1 VATDRLP
8 LRRLRSVL
16 CVVPQQP
23 FLFKGTVRFNLDPFD
38 RETDQSIW
46 AALEKTHMRDVIAG
60 MEGGLDAQVAERGAN
75 LSAGQRQLL
84 CLARAILIKA
94 KIVVRIFLFILMLL
108 LAGIIGLSLLV
119 CRQFLVF
126 FFSARFSSLL
136 TFRVKCVDEA
146 TANVDLAT
154 DALVQQTLASEF
166 RDSTLIIIAHR
177 INTLMSCDRIAVM
190 DAGTVVEF
198 DKPERLQ
205 SPQWRALSS
214 QSM

>member
-1 VATDRLP
+1 M
-8 LRRLRSVL
+8 
-16 CVVPQQP
+16 Q
-23 FLFKGTVRFNLDPFD
+23 
-38 RETDQSIW
+38 
-46 AALEKTHMRDVIAG
+46 
-60 MEGGLDAQVAERGAN
+60 
-75 LSAGQRQLL
+75 
-84 CLARAILIKA
+84 AI
-94 KIVVRIFLFILMLL
+94 F
-108 LAGIIGLSLLV
+108 G
-119 CRQFLVF
+119 F

-198 DKPERLQ
+198 NKPERLQ